1 MKKLWLFVM
10 PLVLVACASAP
21 SSKRGISDAQCMGLA
36 SSLQTLQAGDP
47 LPRVK
52 EVLGKPSRSYRVGT
66 TWGGKRDVL
75 EYDTGRTPCVS
86 YLLNSPLKLVLQFDQ
101 QGRLMSYGRTKFMP
115 IQGATSV
122 RTGALPG
129 AN

>member
-1 MKKLWLFVM
+1 MNKLWLLGLL
-10 PLVLVACASAP
+10 PLLVACAGAP
-21 SSKRGISDAQCMGLA
+21 STKRGISDAQCMGIA

-75 EYDTGRTPCVS
+75 EYDTGRTPCAS

-101 QGRLMSYGRTKFMP
+101 QGRLMSYGRNKFIP

-122 RTGALPG
+122 RMGALPG